1 MQNLGGRQSV
11 LWGIRKLS
19 MESTT
24 PGRIVNTSEKEYRY
38 TAIAKN
44 REAEKCLRVLR
55 ANSALVTSRKS
66 LETQLTENF
75 VEIVTS
81 PG

>member
-1 MQNLGGRQSV
+1 
-11 LWGIRKLS
+11 

-38 TAIAKN
+38 TTIAKN

-75 VEIVTS
+75 VDIVAS